1 VPLLGT
7 SAATTGKLIV
17 AAKPEL
23 PEGLAVRPA
32 DTLARELPPLVGARP
47 WARDPIDARLL
58 ADMAQGKGKLID
70 SEVENALGY
79 PRHAPTHRAFK
90 AEDWNLD
97 DMSPKGGW
105 PKP

>member
-1 VPLLGT
+1 
-7 SAATTGKLIV
+7 
-17 AAKPEL
+17 
-23 PEGLAVRPA
+23 
-32 DTLARELPPLVGARP
+32 LPPLVGARP